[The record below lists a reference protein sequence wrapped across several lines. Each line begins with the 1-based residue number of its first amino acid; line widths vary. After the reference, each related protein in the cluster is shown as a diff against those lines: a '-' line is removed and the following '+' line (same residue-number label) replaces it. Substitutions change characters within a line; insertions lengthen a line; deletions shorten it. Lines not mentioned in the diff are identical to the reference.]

1 MNFMSSNSPIDLKS
15 ILPRTVEAGN
25 LKQIDLQKPVIYS
38 QQIITISNRENEIKK
53 TKPNELEKT
62 EKTLIKDRQN
72 SEQKNKQEKDKGKK
86 SKKTIGHI
94 DIKV

>member
-1 MNFMSSNSPIDLKS
+1 MSSNTPIDLKT
-15 ILPRTVEAGN
+15 ILPRAVEVGN

-38 QQIITISNRENEIKK
+38 QQIAISSNKENEIKK

-62 EKTLIKDRQN
+62 EKTLIKERQN
-72 SEQKNKQEKDKGKK
+72 SEQKNKQEKNPDKKN
-86 SKKTIGHI
+86 KKTMGHI